1 MPGKEIFA
9 RKMSTTVLP
18 TPATMVLHVLTEKVG
33 IRANVRLDLP
43 DQFVKST
50 SMNVTRHH
58 AAMVPHAEIK
68 STVLNASAP
77 RENLEHVA
85 KMTSTTGGTAVCPV
99 ESSFSDTIPTC
110 KKTATRASAPMAHAR
125 AQRSSVVRTIAGI
138 TLKLA
143 AVQLAESAYRK
154 KLSTA
159 SVPLVVVGPSVK
171 VGRQTLSKATR
182 ELVTKCV
189 FPTVRT

>member
-1 MPGKEIFA
+1 
-9 RKMSTTVLP
+9 MSTTVLQ

-85 KMTSTTGGTAVCPV
+85 KVRLG
-99 ESSFSDTIPTC
+99 
-110 KKTATRASAPMAHAR
+110 KT
-125 AQRSSVVRTIAGI
+125 
-138 TLKLA
+138 
-143 AVQLAESAYRK
+143 
-154 KLSTA
+154 
-159 SVPLVVVGPSVK
+159 
-171 VGRQTLSKATR
+171 
-182 ELVTKCV
+182 
-189 FPTVRT
+189 

>member
-1 MPGKEIFA
+1 
-9 RKMSTTVLP
+9 MSTTVLQ

-85 KMTSTTGGTAVCPV
+85 KVRLGKTSGHSTV
-99 ESSFSDTIPTC
+99 EPRFNEPLFNEVLDNNERYSTSRP
-110 KKTATRASAPMAHAR
+110 
-125 AQRSSVVRTIAGI
+125 
-138 TLKLA
+138 KL
-143 AVQLAESAYRK
+143 R
-154 KLSTA
+154 
-159 SVPLVVVGPSVK
+159 
-171 VGRQTLSKATR
+171 
-182 ELVTKCV
+182 
-189 FPTVRT
+189 